1 MTRAGGSAGF
11 SPRVSRDAAHEAV
24 RQGLLAHLWP
34 CGTWTVK
41 RLGNETGVPDRLIEC
56 AKVEVGSPEWRALPF
71 ERVLSIAA
79 VLGPTFTNE
88 WLSLVHQGSFEMLTA
103 IEQTPGE
110 ATAALACELAEFTVY
125 AADNRISVD
134 ERPKVLALSSR
145 LKRHARALAALGRS
159 P

>member
-1 MTRAGGSAGF
+1 MTRGLGSAGF
-11 SPRVSRDAAHEAV
+11 SPRVSREAAYEAV

-34 CGTWTVK
+34 TGAWTVK

-56 AKVEVGSPEWRALPF
+56 AKEVVGSTEWRPLPF
-71 ERVLSIAA
+71 DRVLSIAA

-88 WLSLVHQGSFEMLTA
+88 WLSLALQGSFEMLTA

-125 AADNRISVD
+125 AADNTISAD

-145 LKRHARALAALGRS
+145 LKRHARSLASLGRS